1 MKIRQRVGALFAAVL
16 VGLTSALVLATPAHA
31 ADYLHRI
38 VSRQGWCIEVPIDP
52 ATGLPSMRLSEQLR
66 LSVCGP
72 TSGSWNQKFW
82 FSDGALSNMYFI
94 RPGHN
99 LWCIQPGA
107 NISNSTVV
115 QWGCDWGSFLQQF
128 TVMRP
133 EDPGPVQVGPLGPFI
148 LKNAQNQL
156 CLTPDGVDIGAFV
169 RVTTNCGEFFIR
181 DSSRSFWDLPY
192 A

>member
-16 VGLTSALVLATPAHA
+16 VGIGCAVALAAPAFA

-38 VSRQGWCIEVPIDP
+38 VSVSGWCVEVPNS
-52 ATGLPSMRLSEQLR
+52 SMQPSEQLR

-82 FSDGALSNMYFI
+82 FSDGRLPNMYFI

-99 LWCIQPGA
+99 LWCTQPGA
-107 NISNSTVV
+107 NISGSTVV
-115 QWGCDWGSFLQQF
+115 QWPCDWSSYLQQF

-133 EDPGPVQVGPLGPFI
+133 GDPGPVPVGPLGPFV
-148 LKNAQNQL
+148 LKNGNGL

-169 RVTTNCGEFFIR
+169 RVTVNCGEYFIR
-181 DSSRSFWDLPY
+181 DSSFSFWSLPY